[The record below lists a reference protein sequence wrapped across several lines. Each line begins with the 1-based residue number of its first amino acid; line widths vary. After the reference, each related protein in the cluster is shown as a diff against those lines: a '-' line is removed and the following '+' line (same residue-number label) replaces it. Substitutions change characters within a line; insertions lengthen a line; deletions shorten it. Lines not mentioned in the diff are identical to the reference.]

1 MKETIYKGTDFL
13 SIEETLG
20 SIVTRMGL
28 VSVENHNDSEPSD
41 SALCDFT
48 IEVRRKHNYPARS
61 RK

>member
-20 SIVTRMGL
+20 GIITRMGL
-28 VSVENHNDSEPSD
+28 VNMDCHNDSEPSD

-48 IEVRRKHNYPARS
+48 IEVRRKHYYPARI
-61 RK
+61 KK